1 MFKCEY
7 CGRDLLAS
15 IEDYDAWQLD
25 HVVPTSKDGPDSF
38 ENLALCCKACN
49 FMKLRY
55 APIGATRDERILD
68 ARRHIE
74 ERRARKTAELYRV
87 RAIANYAPSK

>member
-25 HVVPTSKDGPDSF
+25 HVVPTSKEGPDSF

-55 APIGATRDERILD
+55 TPIGATREAEFWMRVGISKNVGP
-68 ARRHIE
+68 ARPRSYTE
-74 ERRARKTAELYRV
+74 FV
-87 RAIANYAPSK
+87 P